1 MMGINKRYIVVMGV
15 MLCFAGMK
23 GQSLEESLTVEG
35 TYTPEV
41 IAADRLSATPS
52 IISLSAP
59 ASNLSYDLQG
69 VTANFAPDALA
80 MPATG
85 WQTNRL
91 LDTSRGYLNLSLG
104 SWLNASLSAGVKAI
118 NNEDTKLNV
127 WLRHNSTSLWQAWKA
142 DPDKGIDYAADRRFR
157 YDERIG
163 ADLRHKIANAGTLT
177 ADLQYHFG
185 HFNYYGTDFGTV
197 KNQRIVAPSQTLND
211 FYAHAG
217 WKGETSTPLSY
228 RVDADVRY
236 FGYDKACV
244 RVLTS
249 PDYFSS
255 MMIESVEE
263 VKGLKETTVNVGGGI
278 GYSFSGGSGLCT
290 DLQYSGVLNSIGND
304 VNRVRVTPAYEYN
317 RDNMSL
323 RVGAELAY
331 VSAESSRFRVAPDVR
346 FGIRSGIGAF
356 SARIGGGTHLRT
368 LAYMHQ
374 MDYYGNPLAGCHDA
388 AYSPIDASI
397 AFQLNPGGK
406 WTFGIDGAWHT
417 TLRETFG
424 GLYQAYLN
432 RLPDYVDELPRTR
445 IHGFSVGVNAGYEF
459 SRYFGLK
466 GDFHWQPQRGN
477 TGFLNGFDRPAITV
491 NAAATSKPI
500 DPLMLSLCYEL
511 RAKRYLLDG
520 NISRLNFSADYKI
533 NEKISIGAELCNLLN
548 RHEMLLPALPT
559 EGFTAAGVVKIKF

>member
-1 MMGINKRYIVVMGV
+1 MVAMGA
-15 MLCFAGMK
+15 MLLCIGAMK

-52 IISLSAP
+52 IITLTAP
-59 ASNLSYDLQG
+59 ESNLSYDLQG

-85 WQTNRL
+85 WQTDRL
-91 LDTSRGYLNLSLG
+91 FDTSRGYLNLSLG
-104 SWLNASLSAGVKAI
+104 SWLNASLSAGYAAI
-118 NNEDTKLNV
+118 RNEDTKLNV

-142 DPDKGIDYAADRRFR
+142 DPEKGIEYSADRRFR

-177 ADLQYHFG
+177 ADLAYHLG
-185 HFNYYGTDFGTV
+185 YFNYYATNWKTEGNDEI
-197 KNQRIVAPSQTLND
+197 KAPTQTLND
-211 FYAHAG
+211 FHAHAV
-217 WKGETSTPLSY
+217 WKGETSTPLFYS
-228 RVDADVRY
+228 VDADVRY
-236 FGYDKACV
+236 FGYDNAYI
-244 RVLTS
+244 RTYIL
-249 PDYFSS
+249 PDLFSS
-255 MMIESVEE
+255 MFIEERKEE
-263 VKGLKETTVNVGGGI
+263 KGLKETTVNVGGNI
-278 GYSFSGGSGLCT
+278 GYSFAGGSGLGIG
-290 DLQYSGVLNSIGND
+290 LQYSGVLNSIGND
-304 VNRVRVTPAYEYN
+304 VNRVKLTPAYEYN

-323 RVGAELAY
+323 RVGAELAL
-331 VSAESSRFRVAPDVR
+331 VSAESTRFRVAPDVR

-406 WTFGIDGAWHT
+406 WTFGIDGAWRT
-417 TLRETFG
+417 TLHETFG

-432 RLPDYVDELPRTR
+432 GLPNYGDELTRDR
-445 IHGFSVGVNAGYEF
+445 IHGFSVGLNAGYEF

-466 GDFHWQPQRGN
+466 GDFHWQPQHGT

-491 NAAATSKPI
+491 NAAATSSPI
-500 DPLMLSLCYEL
+500 DPLTLSLCYEL
-511 RAKRYLLDG
+511 RAKRYLLHG
-520 NISRLNFSADYKI
+520 NISRLNFSACYKI

-548 RHEMLLPALPT
+548 RHEYILPDLPT
-559 EGFTAAGVVKIKF
+559 EGFTAAGVAKIKF